1 MMLFELY
8 RLIEIALTLLFWA
21 VFIRAILTWV
31 QPDPYNPI
39 VRFLDRVTS
48 PILQPLQRLVP
59 PMGGIDFSPLLALL
73 LIQLAKL
80 LVTRLFFGTL

>member
-8 RLIEIALTLLFWA
+8 RLIEIVLTLLFWA

-48 PILQPLQRLVP
+48 PILQPLQRHIP
-59 PMGGIDFSPLLALL
+59 PMGGIDFSPLVALL